1 MTLAAAF
8 RGPKGGI
15 LLCSDQEW
23 NDGGVSKREINKN
36 YRISGL
42 LQCDIF
48 ISGSGP
54 DSSVI
59 KAWHEIHEVILKAV
73 NDGKDILANH
83 KELISTALASVHSQY
98 GETLIAWPLALL
110 IVIAPRANDRV
121 PMLYK
126 TEGSVLI
133 DAPYY
138 CAVGAGKPIAD
149 YFSNRLY
156 ECPWMRSKRELVTL
170 VAFIMRE
177 ASESVPGVGMGAN
190 IVFVNESEKAMHF
203 MGPGVVKEIQDGI
216 PSLSDA
222 IQNYW
227 PGKINFPDWMG
238 S

>member
-8 RGPKGGI
+8 RGPNGGV

-23 NDGGVSKREINKN
+23 NDAGVSKREINKN

-42 LQCDIF
+42 LQCDVF

-59 KAWHEIHEVILKAV
+59 KAWHEIHEGIWKAA
-73 NDGKDILANH
+73 NDGQDILANH

-98 GETLIAWPLALL
+98 GETLVAWPLSLL
-110 IVIAPRANDRV
+110 IVIAPRTNDRV

-126 TEGSVLI
+126 TEGSVPV
-133 DAPYY
+133 DAPDY
-138 CAVGAGKPIAD
+138 CAVGVGKPIAD
-149 YFSNRLY
+149 YLSNRLY
-156 ECPWMRSKRELVTL
+156 EFPWMRSKRELVTL
-170 VAFIMRE
+170 GAFIMRE
-177 ASESVPGVGMGAN
+177 ASESIPGVGMGAN
-190 IVFVNESEKAMHF
+190 MVFIHEGDKAMHF
-203 MGPGVVKEIQDGI
+203 MGPEVVKEMQEGI
-216 PSLSDA
+216 PSLLDA
-222 IQNYW
+222 ISSYW